1 MTSDKSQVEARGRD
15 GRLLPTRHVSHA
27 CEAIAKRRLVTRHL
41 LVALTALL
49 APLIARG
56 DFREFKAVPVN
67 ADLGAKLTR
76 AADASLKDFPRLMA
90 DNLALS
96 VIDLT
101 KPDNIVRADYH
112 GDAPF
117 YPASL
122 VKLFF
127 MVETYREFAAAS
139 GEEVKASRTSQ
150 SENGED
156 AKNPRKKLT
165 PEIERALREMIQVSD
180 NDAAAF
186 LLDILTDTASGAEL
200 EGKALEEFIERR
212 RKLNRSFGSLGYD
225 ISAMIKPW
233 SFGPFGRDMQ
243 VMGEKKIN
251 RNRASANSMASLL
264 LWIVRRHAISPQA
277 SESML
282 GLLERPLSP
291 PRPTENQVKDFLG
304 ESLPPGSKLWSK
316 EGDTSEVRHD
326 AAYIKL
332 PNGRKLILVILT
344 RGAADDKTLLPS
356 IGKHLLEE
364 IDGK

>member
-1 MTSDKSQVEARGRD
+1 M
-15 GRLLPTRHVSHA
+15 SH
-27 CEAIAKRRLVTRHL
+27 VTRHL
-41 LVALTALL
+41 LFLTLLL

-56 DFREFKAVPVN
+56 DYREFRAVPLDP
-67 ADLGAKLTR
+67 ALGAALTR
-76 AADASLKDFPRLMA
+76 AAEASLKDYPKLTA

-101 KPDNIVRADYH
+101 KPDAAVRADYH
-112 GDAPF
+112 GDASF

-127 MVETYREFAAAS
+127 MVETYHQ
-139 GEEVKASRTSQ
+139 G
-150 SENGED
+150 
-156 AKNPRKKLT
+156 KLT
-165 PEIERALREMIQVSD
+165 PEIERALREMIRVSD

-186 LLDILTDTASGAEL
+186 LLDVLTDTASGSEL

-212 RKLNRSFGSLGYD
+212 RKLNRYFASLGYD

-243 VMGEKKIN
+243 IMGENKVN
-251 RNRASANSMASLL
+251 RNRASANSFASLL

-277 SESML
+277 SDAMMS
-282 GLLERPLSP
+282 LLERPLAP
-291 PRPTENQVKDFLG
+291 PRPDENQVKDFLG

-326 AAYIKL
+326 AGYVEL
-332 PNGRKLILVILT
+332 PNGRKLIIVILT

-356 IGKHLLEE
+356 IGKHLLVELGE
-364 IDGK
+364 NRG